1 MNLGRLG
8 VAQGMEGLFYTATNK
23 NLTVT
28 VSNSGGTQILP
39 FSGSV
44 PVAFFAKDRKATV
57 DLTNPLLRSGADSLL
72 NFIAA
77 TGDDEIRFTL
87 TYNGISREFNTKV
100 LTEALQRIRDKRF

>member
-1 MNLGRLG
+1 MRVNPGH
-8 VAQGMEGLFYTATNK
+8 
-23 NLTVT
+23 
-28 VSNSGGTQILP
+28 GTRA
-39 FSGSV
+39 
-44 PVAFFAKDRKATV
+44 VAFFAKDRKATI

-100 LTEALQRIRDKRF
+100 LTEALQRIRDRRF